1 MMNRQLADALHNATE
16 FVLHVVDEVGRR
28 TGLDKLEFGSVS
40 RISDRSRT
48 QEGAADEEMD
58 RETTEWQP
66 PSTIWPIKSE
76 ATTDVEPADAGPVS
90 LELLELP
97 EIQGSEETDE
107 EFLDKSAAVL
117 EFPDDEPLDNE
128 PLDNEPLLE
137 FLDDEDEEISLSRA
151 SESLLEF
158 LAPGGDEATE
168 AASLDFFDA
177 EAETA
182 PRIRLTHDDLGVNM
196 AREMLL
202 QASGGDPNDDPLD
215 HMHAGA
221 DPFELIAIEE
231 EG

>member
-28 TGLDKLEFGSVS
+28 TGLDKLEFGTVS

-48 QEGAADEEMD
+48 HEGAVDEEMD

-76 ATTDVEPADAGPVS
+76 ATTDVEPVDDGPVS
-90 LELLELP
+90 LELLDLP
-97 EIQGSEETDE
+97 EIQGNEETDE
-107 EFLDKSAAVL
+107 EFLEKGAAVL
-117 EFPDDEPLDNE
+117 EFPDDEPLDGEN
-128 PLDNEPLLE
+128 LLE
-137 FLDDEDEEISLSRA
+137 FLDDDDEEISLSRA

-158 LAPGGDEATE
+158 LVPGEGEAATE
-168 AASLDFFDA
+168 TASLDFFDA

-182 PRIRLTHDDLGVNM
+182 PRIRLTHDELGVNM

-215 HMHAGA
+215 HLHAGA
-221 DPFELIAIEE
+221 DPFELIAVEE